1 MVLLE
6 ACSYGLPCIAFDIAT
21 GPSDII
27 KHSKSGFLISD
38 DDLEAYANHLL
49 KLMSDESM
57 RERFGV
63 EAKRI
68 VGERFSKEVIMEKW
82 EEVFRELLKFL
93 D

>member
-1 MVLLE
+1 MSRIQI
-6 ACSYGLPCIAFDIAT
+6 SY
-21 GPSDII
+21 S
-27 KHSKSGFLISD
+27 
-38 DDLEAYANHLL
+38 
-49 KLMSDESM
+49 
-57 RERFGV
+57 FGI